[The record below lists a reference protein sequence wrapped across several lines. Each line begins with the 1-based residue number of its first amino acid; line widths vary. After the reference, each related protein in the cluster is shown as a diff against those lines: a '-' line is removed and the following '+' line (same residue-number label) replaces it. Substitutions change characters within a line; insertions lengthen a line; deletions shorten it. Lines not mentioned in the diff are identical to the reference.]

1 MSSISMR
8 ASTANVG
15 PVNVG
20 PVSGARGPAS
30 SRPSEKLER
39 RAPQGILGKV
49 ASIFRAAVADASAKR
64 ADGKVRENLAQTQRS
79 VDAMMNQVL
88 QGGGAQASR
97 TAISRLRDREAVMTE
112 GRPPG
117 SYHQAL
123 GESVDRYCLRMDDV
137 KTDKT
142 TQLVKIRENLD
153 GIRFDPAN
161 ALTPREEEAYGVMA
175 TSVDKAIVREI
186 ALTAAGQKGGQ
197 AEYDIRQEIGQQVAS
212 GRSHGAGDH
221 GAGVPAADGQRSL
234 PQLYQALKDEAG
246 TSINKGARGME
257 DILPSDQDGLQRTVV
272 MARLHDRMDSFGID
286 KVTGLLDSLPDDE
299 LMAIVSRGPSER
311 LHPTDLPT
319 RIARECLHNRGIDLS

>member
-1 MSSISMR
+1 MR
-8 ASTANVG
+8 ASAVDAG
-15 PVNVG
+15 PVN
-20 PVSGARGPAS
+20 GARAPAP

-39 RAPQGILGKV
+39 RAPQGILGRV
-49 ASIFRAAVADASAKR
+49 ASSFRAAVADASARR
-64 ADGKVRENLAQTQRS
+64 ADGRVRDNLAQTQRS
-79 VDAMMNQVL
+79 VDAMMGQVL
-88 QGGGAQASR
+88 NGGGAQASR
-97 TAISRLRDREAVMTE
+97 ATIGRLREREAVMTE

-142 TQLVKIRENLD
+142 TQLVRIRENLD
-153 GIRFDPAN
+153 GIRSDPAN
-161 ALTPREEEAYGVMA
+161 RLTPREEEAYGVMA

-186 ALTAAGQKGGQ
+186 ALTAAGRTGGQ
-197 AEYDIRQEIGQQVAS
+197 AEYDIRQEIAQQVAS
-212 GRSHGAGDH
+212 GSTHGGGSHGP
-221 GAGVPAADGQRSL
+221 GVDASDGQRSL
-234 PQLYQALKDEAG
+234 PQLYQALKDGAS
-246 TSINKGARGME
+246 TSIKKSARGME

-319 RIARECLHNRGIDLS
+319 RIARECLHNRGIDPS